1 MTWPLLGVGTAI
13 LYALHGA
20 WSTRISRR
28 VGALAGAWALYGFAF
43 PILALHL
50 AFRGLPPVDPGFWP
64 TWSGAVLG
72 HLLAS
77 YLFFSALRTGE
88 LSLTFPLL
96 ALTPIFVPAVE
107 WVLLGQAP
115 RPGGYIGIGLTVSG
129 IYLLNLGSIGAGV
142 FAPFLALARDGS
154 ALRTLAVAVIW
165 SVTGTMDRVA
175 VLDSSPAFYGVMLT
189 LAVAVLLFPFALAG
203 ARAEA
208 GDGRT
213 GRLDP
218 FLARLR
224 AAGRGGL
231 AVHGA
236 LFAFMLILQME
247 ALTLTLASYILTI
260 KRAGTVVAVLLGCLV
275 FREGRLRDRLAGTV
289 VTLSGAL
296 VLVLFG

>member
-1 MTWPLLGVGTAI
+1 MIWPLLAVGTAL

-28 VGALAGAWALYGFAF
+28 VGALPGAWALYGFSF
-43 PILALHL
+43 PILALYL
-50 AFRGLPPVDPGFWP
+50 AIRGLPPVDPGFWP
-64 TWSGAVLG
+64 TWSAAVAG

-77 YLFFSALRTGE
+77 YLFFSALKTGE

-107 WVLLGQAP
+107 WVLLGQIP
-115 RPGGYIGIGLTVSG
+115 RAGGFIGIGLTVSG
-129 IYLLNLGSIGAGV
+129 VYLLNLSSIGAGV
-142 FAPFLALARDGS
+142 LAPLFALTRDGA
-154 ALRTLAVAVIW
+154 ALRTLAVALIW

-175 VLDSSPAFYGVMLT
+175 VLDSSPAFYGVMLS
-189 LAVAVLLFPFALAG
+189 LALLVLFLPFALAS
-203 ARAEA
+203 AKAEG
-208 GDGRT
+208 GDGRP
-213 GRLDP
+213 GW
-218 FLARLR
+218 LR
-224 AAGRGGL
+224 PLLSCLRGAGRGGL
-231 AVHGA
+231 LIHGA

-247 ALTLTLASYILTI
+247 ALALTLASYILSI

-275 FREGRLRDRLAGTV
+275 FREGELRDRLVGTV